1 MTLIMTIANPRGAH
15 QSSDYQLTALG
26 TGKPVT
32 DEAGSK
38 QLEAT
43 FTGLN
48 VQLAFTGVAKVS
60 NRRTIDWLLDEL
72 KALPQNSDLQNV
84 CDALARR
91 SAAEMKPLG
100 SSGVLTLVLTAAA
113 AGKPF
118 RVAVISNT
126 LWGEDSPTATDKF
139 DIQVQTIRKPFSLI
153 SGYRKSLG
161 VPERQRLKSLA
172 RAVDKTPK
180 QILDALA
187 EINVLAAQNGGGYIS
202 KGCWVASQF
211 ADGDLRRT
219 EMHNVEDHGGSVQQL
234 FAGIDL
240 LDWIKRNF
248 QAAPGQEIRLHP
260 LGGVMAGPGGGVPLP
275 PPEGPPVIS
284 RSPDRRS
291 PGSCGRLPA
300 STALRFKSLSSKVS
314 SPLGGMNR

>member
-1 MTLIMTIANPRGAH
+1 MTIANPRGTH

-126 LWGEDSPTATDKF
+126 LWGENSPHREGQLRYPSTHNQEAIQF
-139 DIQVQTIRKPFSLI
+139 DLGIPEIR
-153 SGYRKSLG
+153 
-161 VPERQRLKSLA
+161 
-172 RAVDKTPK
+172 
-180 QILDALA
+180 
-187 EINVLAAQNGGGYIS
+187 
-202 KGCWVASQF
+202 
-211 ADGDLRRT
+211 RRT
-219 EMHNVEDHGGSVQQL
+219 
-234 FAGIDL
+234 
-240 LDWIKRNF
+240 RT
-248 QAAPGQEIRLHP
+248 AATQVSCESSGQNP
-260 LGGVMAGPGGGVPLP
+260 KA
-275 PPEGPPVIS
+275 
-284 RSPDRRS
+284 D
-291 PGSCGRLPA
+291 
-300 STALRFKSLSSKVS
+300 T
-314 SPLGGMNR
+314 